1 MKTRM
6 LLKGTMVAI
15 VLFLGATLFA
25 STSGV
30 SCEGIVSDQYGYP
43 IEGVRVEST
52 VNASQWNRTDKDGHY
67 SLSGLEQNS
76 TVEVEI
82 PSGFSALGS
91 TVSQELSG
99 QTNMANFTLHDD
111 SY

>member
-6 LLKGTMVAI
+6 LLKGAMVAI

-43 IEGVRVEST
+43 IENIYVRST
-52 VNASQWNRTDKDGHY
+52 INVSSQARTDKNGHY
-67 SLSGLEQNS
+67 FLSGLEQNS

-91 TVSQELSG
+91 TVSQELSE
-99 QTNMANFTLHDD
+99 QTNMANFTLHDN